1 MKSWCLMTKI
11 KQLPLDERPRERL
24 KQYGIENLNNE
35 ELLTIL
41 IGSGNKFC
49 SAKELS
55 YKILAEIDNINDLA
69 NMTYEKLLK
78 IKGLGPSKISIL
90 LAAIE
95 LAKRIKKTSNSILN
109 IKITNASIL
118 YEYYKEIFDDQMQEC
133 FYCIYL
139 DASKKIIKNKL
150 LFKGTLDRSLVH
162 PREIFKEAYLLS
174 ASSIIC
180 IHNHPS
186 GNITPSEED
195 KNLTDKLIG
204 IGLIHG
210 IPVIDHLI
218 IGVNSYYSFFEN
230 GDI

>member
-1 MKSWCLMTKI
+1 MTKL
-11 KQLPLDERPRERL
+11 KELPILERPRERL
-24 KQYGIENLNNE
+24 KHYGIENLSNE

-55 YKILAEIDNINDLA
+55 SKILASLESINDLA
-69 NMTYEKLLK
+69 NITYEKLTK
-78 IKGLGPSKISIL
+78 IKGLGPSKISNL

-95 LAKRIKKTSNSILN
+95 LSKRIKKSSTSLFEV
-109 IKITNASIL
+109 KITNSSIL
-118 YEYYKEIFDDQMQEC
+118 YDYYKEKFTNQMQEC

-139 DASKKIIKNKL
+139 DASKKIIKSKL

-180 IHNHPS
+180 VHNHPS
-186 GNITPSEED
+186 GNITPSIED
-195 KNLTDKLIG
+195 KNLTDKLVSL
-204 IGLIHG
+204 GLIHG
-210 IPVIDHLI
+210 IPIIDHLI
-218 IGVNSYYSFFEN
+218 IGENSYYSFYEN

>member
-1 MKSWCLMTKI
+1 MTRLKE
-11 KQLPLDERPRERL
+11 LPILERPRERL
-24 KQYGIENLNNE
+24 KYYGINTLSNE

-41 IGSGNKFC
+41 IGSGNKYC

-55 YKILAEIDNINDLA
+55 FNILAALSNINDLA
-69 NMTYEKLLK
+69 NMTYEKLVK

-95 LAKRIKKTSNSILN
+95 LSKRIKKDNSHIFD
-109 IKITNASIL
+109 IKITSSNVL
-118 YEYYKEIFDDQMQEC
+118 YDYYKELFLNQMQEC

-139 DASKKIIKNKL
+139 DASKKIIKNEL

-186 GNITPSEED
+186 GNTTPSIED
-195 KNLTDKLIG
+195 KKLTNILVE

-218 IGVNSYYSFFEN
+218 IGENSYYSFFEN
-230 GDI
+230 GDIQ

>member
-1 MKSWCLMTKI
+1 MVKLKE
-11 KQLPLDERPRERL
+11 LPLLERPRERL
-24 KQYGIENLNNE
+24 REYGIENLTNE

-41 IGSGNKFC
+41 IGSGNKFN

-55 YKILAEIDNINDLA
+55 GKILSTLNDISELN
-69 NMTYEKLLK
+69 NMTYEQLIK
-78 IKGLGPSKISIL
+78 INGLGPSKISIL

-95 LAKRIKKTSNSILN
+95 LSKRIKRNNNTIIDL
-109 IKITNASIL
+109 KITNSKIL
-118 YEYYKEIFDDQMQEC
+118 YDYYKEIFLDQMQEC

-186 GNITPSEED
+186 GNVKPSEED
-195 KNLTDKLIG
+195 RTLTSTLVG

-218 IGVNSYYSFFEN
+218 VGKNSYYSFFEN
-230 GDI
+230 GEL